1 MPALAAAG
9 SRIVEHVLPLSG
21 CRLRVIDLARG
32 GRVGELYTPGGRQ
45 LDEAVLD
52 AALPDE
58 NGPVGDIAGIA
69 AGHVSGWFGR
79 TGGLG
84 RAWALAFGAGGRH
97 ERLDVRFAGRLSR
110 RTVPVLSDQQGLWV
124 AEVSGA
130 YQAATILG
138 SRAVSTFRLHH
149 AAG

>member
-1 MPALAAAG
+1 MPALAAAS

-32 GRVGELYTPGGRQ
+32 GRVGELYGPGGQR
-45 LDEAVLD
+45 LDEAVLM
-52 AALPDE
+52 DE
-58 NGPVGDIAGIA
+58 TRLLDEDS
-69 AGHVSGWFGR
+69 HVSGWFGR
-79 TGGLG
+79 TGALG

-97 ERLDVRFAGRLSR
+97 ERLDVRFASRLSR

-124 AEVSGA
+124 AEVAGA

-138 SRAVSTFRLHH
+138 SRAVNTFRLHH